1 LGSQVVTIHHGA
13 IVNIA
18 MIISGVLI
26 FDAMI
31 LGAFAFRAAKNRQQP
46 LAFGMAAGSFISVI
60 TAGVLYWWLSG

>member
-1 LGSQVVTIHHGA
+1 M
-13 IVNIA
+13 NIA

-46 LAFGMAAGSFISVI
+46 LAIAMASGSFISVV